1 MLVLYNNR
9 LITKLFWKLFQRMRK
24 ISYSQFNECSVCW
37 PEERKIPAK
46 IPRYRLILDKL
57 HAASPLHAKMKIRHI
72 SHDKRSFVPYRRY
85 LHKQEH
91 AEARPMTRNVR
102 HFLTRQSMDEN
113 NILQSLCICITRDE
127 CRQVWLA
134 DWVYRGRAPRNRY
147 AFVSAENPEI
157 DGLSR
162 AADAAAGM
170 VWRVVARVNQPLS

>member
-1 MLVLYNNR
+1 MLTRRKKNFTENSSPSTDPRQTSCSIAPTLRWKSGTFLTINVRLSRIRDIYANR
-9 LITKLFWKLFQRMRK
+9 
-24 ISYSQFNECSVCW
+24 NV
-37 PEERKIPAK
+37 
-46 IPRYRLILDKL
+46 
-57 HAASPLHAKMKIRHI
+57 
-72 SHDKRSFVPYRRY
+72 
-85 LHKQEH
+85 
-91 AEARPMTRNVR
+91 EARPMTRNVR
-102 HFLTRQSMDEN
+102 HFLTRQSVDEN